1 MVWLLLA
8 AGVVLCVLV
17 VADVARRGRTNPR
30 LGLRWHYWAV
40 GLGLALLLAA
50 WVLSLATA

>member
-8 AGVVLCVLV
+8 AGVVLGVLV
-17 VADVARRGRTNPR
+17 VADVALRGRTNPQPVLMR
-30 LGLRWHYWAV
+30 HYWV
-40 GLGLALLLAA
+40 GGLGLALLLAA